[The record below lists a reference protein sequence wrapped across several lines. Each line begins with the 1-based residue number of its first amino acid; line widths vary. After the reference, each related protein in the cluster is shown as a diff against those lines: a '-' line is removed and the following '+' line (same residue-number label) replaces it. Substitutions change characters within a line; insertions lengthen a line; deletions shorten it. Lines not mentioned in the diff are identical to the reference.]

1 MTPAE
6 LELREYAVLGL
17 VAEAS
22 HLALDYFGRSDS
34 LNITMKGAQD
44 WLTAADGAV
53 ESFLRER
60 LGRLFPSDGVI
71 GEEGGG
77 DAADSVW
84 IIDPIDGTANFAHGD
99 RNWCI
104 SIGLVLNSQPVIG
117 IIAAPALGE
126 VYRARRGS
134 GASLNGRP
142 IRVSGTSDIGR
153 ASLEFGWSK
162 RRPLDSYIE
171 MVQRGFEAG
180 AAVKRPG
187 AGALGLC
194 HVACGRTD
202 AYAELHINSWDVAA
216 GLVIASEAGAH
227 VNDFFEGDA
236 IAAGNPVLCCTPELR
251 GDLERI
257 TGIVSRHKDR

>member
-104 SIGLVLNSQPVIG
+104 SIGLVLNAQPVIG

-126 VYRARRGS
+126 VYQARRGS

-180 AAVKRPG
+180 AAVKRSG
-187 AGALGLC
+187 SGALGIC

>member
-22 HLALDYFGRSDS
+22 QMALGYFERSES
-34 LNITMKGAQD
+34 LGVTMKGAQD
-44 WLTAADGAV
+44 WLTVADGAV

-60 LGRLFPSDGVI
+60 LGRLFPADGVI

-77 DAADSVW
+77 DAADAVW

-104 SIGLVLNSQPVIG
+104 SIGLVLAGRPEIG

-126 VYRARRGS
+126 VYRARRGC
-134 GASLNGRP
+134 GASLNGQP
-142 IRVSGTSDIGR
+142 IRVSNTSDIGR

-162 RRPLDSYIE
+162 RRSLDSYVD
-171 MVQRGFEAG
+171 MVRRGFEAG

-216 GLVIASEAGAH
+216 GLVIAAEAGAH
-227 VNDFFEGDA
+227 VNDFFAGDA
-236 IAAGNPVLCCTPELR
+236 IQTGNPVLCCTPELA
-251 GDLERI
+251 GELKEITRI
-257 TGIVSRHKDR
+257 Y